1 MKTMNLTVRID
12 EQTYQQARITAAKR
26 GTSVS
31 AMVREFLASQ
41 ISQEVDPEV
50 QRVAE
55 LKALYRK
62 AEKRTKSSKRETRPL
77 TRDEIYAERLR

>member
-31 AMVREFLASQ
+31 AMVREFLTSQ
-41 ISQEVDPEV
+41 CSQEVDPEV

-55 LKALYRK
+55 LQALYRK
-62 AEKRTKSSKRETRPL
+62 AEKRTKSIKTETRPL